1 MGLFMQKRSVLMA
14 ALSAI
19 LAMALTGCHATKKDD
34 TQQAQEQEVE
44 QTLGEEGPHAAA
56 DRPLAKRVIKS
67 HDGIHHVEID
77 FGNVVQ
83 GKYSTPARGIL
94 IAPTHAQTPTPVIV
108 ISHLRSPNC
117 ADKSSAYPC
126 ADGAEIRYDQGMS
139 YLGEHLARQGY
150 TVIIP
155 DLGGVFIGADVTTP
169 YDQGKMWQE
178 VVGRFVDAIKTDL
191 QGTTDTFGVDIA
203 PVDWTKVG
211 FFAHSRSG
219 QMVDAAQQ
227 LFGKDN
233 LKSVFAYAPAYDTIE
248 LEFISPVPADVPYLA
263 VVGSLDADVG
273 SSANLWLG
281 HYASTPRQSPA
292 SVVELP
298 GLGHMYVNRATSQ
311 IGFDDRIGCDVL
323 DCLDDKEHERV
334 MLQTASTWFD
344 DTLRGINSVLP
355 MTNSQVLPSQVAGL
369 SAHWLSLTP
378 KAIGFVEPKDWVD
391 VQSGKEVMVCVHA
404 DPMNPMRPKNAC
416 PEPDR
421 GFVQILTPVARLSG
435 VSSAKTQ
442 IQGARGVSLQLAPTG
457 SHQGVQGTAVSLTLH
472 TTGGSTTIE
481 LPADH
486 PALIS
491 RQSEQDNGTYRL
503 GTVRV
508 PLPPDITKETITQ
521 ITLDPKHPIYVRSV
535 DFW

>member
-1 MGLFMQKRSVLMA
+1 MT
-14 ALSAI
+14 LSAI
-19 LAMALTGCHATKKDD
+19 LVVALAGCAPTNKDNLQV
-34 TQQAQEQEVE
+34 TEQAADD
-44 QTLGEEGPHAAA
+44 GPHAPT

-67 HDGIHHVEID
+67 HDGIHRVEMD

-83 GKYSTPARGIL
+83 SKYSTPARGIL
-94 IAPTHAQTPTPVIV
+94 ITPMHSSAPTPVIV
-108 ISHLRSPNC
+108 ISHLRAPNC
-117 ADKSSAYPC
+117 LDKSFAYPC
-126 ADGAEIRYDQGMS
+126 ADAAEIRYDQGMS
-139 YLGEHLARQGY
+139 YLGEYLAKQGY

-155 DLGGVFIGADVTTP
+155 DLAGVFVGADVTNP
-169 YDQGKMWQE
+169 YDQGSMWQQ
-178 VVGRFVDAIKTDL
+178 VVGKFIDAIKTDL

-203 PVDWTKVG
+203 PVDFSKVG
-211 FFAHSRSG
+211 LFVHSRSG
-219 QMVDAAQQ
+219 QMVDAAGQ

-233 LKSVFAYAPAYDTIE
+233 LKGVFAYAPAYDTVE

-281 HYASTPRQSPA
+281 HYATTSRQTPA

-298 GLGHMYVNRATSQ
+298 ALGHMYINRAASE

-323 DCLDDKEHERV
+323 ECADAKTHEWIV
-334 MLQTASTWFD
+334 TELASDWFASTLLGRAPD
-344 DTLRGINSVLP
+344 LP
-355 MTNSQVLPSQVAGL
+355 MRADMPLSDKVAGET
-369 SAHWLSLTP
+369 ARWLSLTP
-378 KAIGFVEPKDWVD
+378 KAIGFVGPKDWTD
-391 VQSGKEVMVCVHA
+391 VQSGKGVMVCVHA
-404 DPMNPMRPKNAC
+404 DPMNPVRPKNAC
-416 PEPDR
+416 PEPEH

-442 IQGARGVSLQLAPTG
+442 IQGAKGVSLQLAPTD
-457 SHQGVQGTAVSLTLH
+457 SHQGVQGTAVALTLH
-472 TTGGSTTIE
+472 TANHATTIE

-491 RQSEQDNGTYRL
+491 RQSEHDNGTYRL